1 MNTLERIIDLV
12 KQLPDDQAS
21 EVLDFA
27 EFIRMK
33 HQAEDA
39 EDLADAQAVLDRI
52 EAGTES
58 VISWDSVKA
67 GYGLPD

>member
-1 MNTLERIIDLV
+1 MTTIERIIDLV
-12 KQLPDDQAS
+12 KQLPEDQAS

-39 EDLADAQAVLDRI
+39 EDLADAKAVLERI
-52 EAGTES
+52 QAGTES
-58 VISWDSVKA
+58 TVTWDSVKA
-67 GYGLPD
+67 GYGLQD